1 MGGLHHVGSVHVVVV
16 GDVGV
21 VVVLQS
27 HHEGDEG
34 VVGNLEGFQEV
45 SFLTVGGGRSAFTQL
60 SYPLL
65 TKIPFTV

>member
-27 HHEGDEG
+27 HHEGDKG
-34 VVGNLEGFQEV
+34 VVGDLEGFQEV
-45 SFLTVGGGRSAFTQL
+45 SFLMVGGGR
-60 SYPLL
+60 
-65 TKIPFTV
+65 